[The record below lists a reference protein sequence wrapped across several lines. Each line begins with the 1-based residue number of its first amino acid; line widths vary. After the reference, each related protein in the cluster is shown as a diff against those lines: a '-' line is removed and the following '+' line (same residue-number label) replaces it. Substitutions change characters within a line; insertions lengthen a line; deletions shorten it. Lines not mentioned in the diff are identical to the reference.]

1 MLQEI
6 VRQAYPTTSIA
17 PIGQLDQTLTRTI
30 ITNSKFRIWI
40 DERSRWDAS
49 LSLFVLI
56 ALVSGGMDASIH
68 PPRASF

>member
-6 VRQAYPTTSIA
+6 VRQADPTSSISN
-17 PIGQLDQTLTRTI
+17 IGQLDQTLTRTI

-56 ALVSGGMDASIH
+56 ALASCGMDATIH
-68 PPRASF
+68 PPCASF